1 LGAGDSLAYSA
12 STGLQDEDVRQCCE
26 VDGRL
31 PRLSHTRKGWV
42 ARKLTLEMPTL
53 FKSDYA
59 TLEHAM
65 ASRLVR
71 VVRSNKQFED
81 AVTAKAEVARWS
93 SVLDRVDLSELGLL
107 LDWRQVPLST
117 DPDVLREVVAGTD
130 AIGLRFVRHAV
141 LMTTPLGALQ
151 AQRLQRVHASH
162 PEIFTD
168 EEQAYGYVMGR

>member
-1 LGAGDSLAYSA
+1 
-12 STGLQDEDVRQCCE
+12 
-26 VDGRL
+26 
-31 PRLSHTRKGWV
+31 
-42 ARKLTLEMPTL
+42 MPTL

-71 VVRSNKQFED
+71 VIRSNKQFED
-81 AVTAKAEVARWS
+81 AVAAKNEVARWNT
-93 SVLDRVDLSELGLL
+93 VLGRLEVSELGLL
-107 LDWRQVPLST
+107 LDWRLVPLTT

-130 AIGLRFVRHAV
+130 SIGCRFARHAV

-151 AQRLQRVHASH
+151 AQRLQRVHESH

-168 EEQAYGYVMGR
+168 EQQAYGYVMGR